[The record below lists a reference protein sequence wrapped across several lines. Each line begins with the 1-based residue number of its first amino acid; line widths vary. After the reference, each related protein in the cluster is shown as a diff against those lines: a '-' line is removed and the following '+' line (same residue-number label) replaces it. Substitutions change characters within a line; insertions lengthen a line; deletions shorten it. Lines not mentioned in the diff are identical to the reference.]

1 MRQKK
6 LNKKRVFNFVVI
18 LIALCLFVITAV
30 KVLGDLNLGDNK
42 VVKKELDIIKPY
54 GYKLDDRDTSTY
66 KKYFKEL
73 KEVLSQEKVDEEKYA
88 RLLTKLFITDFYT
101 LDNKLTSTDI
111 GGLEFIH
118 KDQVENFILNAEETM
133 YKTVESDL
141 YNERKQSLPEVKSV
155 KIDNIEKTTY
165 TYNNKEYEAYK
176 VAASWTYKE
185 DMGYERDG
193 TFIIMKDNGKLNV
206 VEKVSEENKSEDE

>member
-6 LNKKRVFNFVVI
+6 LNKKRLFNFVVI

-176 VAASWTYKE
+176 VTASWTYKE
-185 DMGYERDG
+185 DMGYESEG
-193 TFIIMKDNGKLNV
+193 TFILMKDNGKLNV
-206 VEKVSEENKSEDE
+206 VEKVSEDDETEDE

>member
-73 KEVLSQEKVDEEKYA
+73 K
-88 RLLTKLFITDFYT
+88 LFITF
-101 LDNKLTSTDI
+101 
-111 GGLEFIH
+111 
-118 KDQVENFILNAEETM
+118 
-133 YKTVESDL
+133 
-141 YNERKQSLPEVKSV
+141 
-155 KIDNIEKTTY
+155 
-165 TYNNKEYEAYK
+165 
-176 VAASWTYKE
+176 
-185 DMGYERDG
+185 
-193 TFIIMKDNGKLNV
+193 
-206 VEKVSEENKSEDE
+206 